1 MGGTNN
7 QKFFRQQATDVHK
20 LRLNQIYKKKNRN
33 CSRKDKSLLWFLK
46 NHRPAASLIPSK

>member
-20 LRLNQIYKKKNRN
+20 LRLNQIYKKKTETVLEKIKA
-33 CSRKDKSLLWFLK
+33 CCGF
-46 NHRPAASLIPSK
+46 